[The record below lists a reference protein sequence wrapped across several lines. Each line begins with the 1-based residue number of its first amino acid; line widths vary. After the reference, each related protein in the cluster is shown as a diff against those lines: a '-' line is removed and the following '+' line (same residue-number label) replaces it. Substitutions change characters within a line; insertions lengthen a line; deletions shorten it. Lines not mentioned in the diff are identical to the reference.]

1 LRLLRLSDSGL
12 RSFGFGEAILQREEN
27 GKRGPIYK
35 MATEFFENMVLKWSL
50 QDIMDENLY
59 KDKVSISYV

>member
-1 LRLLRLSDSGL
+1 MGRNSAG
-12 RSFGFGEAILQREEN
+12 EEN
-27 GKRGPIYK
+27 DKRGPIYK

-50 QDIMDENLY
+50 QDIMNENLY